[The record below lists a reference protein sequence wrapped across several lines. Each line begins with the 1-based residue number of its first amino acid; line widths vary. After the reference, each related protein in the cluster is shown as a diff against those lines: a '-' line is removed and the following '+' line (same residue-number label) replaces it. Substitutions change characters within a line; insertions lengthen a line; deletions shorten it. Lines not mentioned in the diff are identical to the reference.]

1 MRGWLLDT
9 NTVSELKKPTINAH
23 VQAFI
28 AAQPLNH
35 IFISEITFAELIYGV
50 EQITDPIRRADYHV
64 WIERDLRPLFYERTL
79 PVSEDV
85 IVRWKEMVVAGQKR
99 GHTFGQP
106 DLFIAA
112 IAALAG
118 LIVVSRDTSQ
128 FIAASVPVFNPWTL
142 TLHINSKNIE
152 TDALLSIKDIEIML
166 KQYH

>member
-1 MRGWLLDT
+1 MRGFLLDT
-9 NTVSELKKPTINAH
+9 NIISEIKKPKAKAN
-23 VQAFI
+23 VLAFI

-35 IFISEITFAELIYGV
+35 LFISEITLAELIYGV

-85 IVRWKEMVVAGQKR
+85 IVRWKGMVVAGQKR

-128 FIAASVPVFNPWTL
+128 FIAASIHVFDPWNNML
-142 TLHINSKNIE
+142 YVNGISKMVGESARIE
-152 TDALLSIKDIEIML
+152 CMNMLIK
-166 KQYH
+166 QCN